1 MAWIEVGLFII
12 LPVVA
17 VLIGFIIMTVI
28 DKFDDIKNR

>member
-12 LPVVA
+12 LPVVG
-17 VLIGFIIMTVI
+17 VLIGFVIMTVI